1 MTALR
6 ILVSILLLLLGR
18 QLFWL
23 FVGGTGFVLTMELVT
38 RLTLAWPAWLTLFVA
53 IVAGI
58 IGALLAILFQEIA
71 VGVAGFVT
79 GGYVVFNFLDLIGLQ
94 IPVLTWILV
103 IIGAI
108 VGIVLAISLFDWA
121 LILLS
126 SSSGATLLV
135 RSLNVEP
142 PLTYI
147 IFGGALILGI
157 IIQASMMRSRK
168 LYREQESQ
176 ASS

>member
-38 RLTLAWPAWLTLFVA
+38 RLALAWPAWLTLIVA
-53 IVAGI
+53 LVAGI
-58 IGALLAILFQEIA
+58 LGALLAIALQEIA
-71 VGVAGFVT
+71 VGAAGFIA
-79 GGYVVFNFLDLIGLQ
+79 GGYVVLNFFDLVGLQ
-94 IPVLTWILV
+94 MPVLVWV
-103 IIGAI
+103 FAI
-108 VGIVLAISLFDWA
+108 VGAIIGVVLAISLFDWA

-135 RSLNVEP
+135 QSLNVDP
-142 PLTYI
+142 PLVYI
-147 IFGGALILGI
+147 VYAGALVLGI
-157 IIQASMMRSRK
+157 IIQANMMRSRNIPQ
-168 LYREQESQ
+168 EQGSQ
-176 ASS
+176 T